1 MRKNFLWLCLS
12 IFMLACGEEA
22 VDCSLVL
29 CRGNETIRLE
39 LIRDG
44 SNVLADGTY
53 TENEILI
60 TGDLGETG
68 TIRILSGLQG
78 GTEALLEIEDPEW
91 DPGMDYSFQM
101 HLGSEP
107 AIGFDAEFGISEGEC
122 CGGFR
127 IFENVTSSDVQVREN
142 PGYVTLI
149 LD

>member
-1 MRKNFLWLCLS
+1 MRRIFLWLCLA
-12 IFMLACGEEA
+12 IFMFACGDEA
-22 VDCSLVL
+22 VDCSLVM

-39 LIRDG
+39 LIRNG

-60 TGDLGETG
+60 IGDLGETG

-78 GTEALLEIEDPEW
+78 GTEALLDIDDPQW

-101 HLGSEP
+101 QLGTEP
-107 AIGFDAEFGISEGEC
+107 AIGFTAEFGISEGEC

-127 IFENVTSSDVQVREN
+127 IFENITSPDVQVQEN
-142 PGYVTLI
+142 PGYFTLI